1 MKIQTRRFGEIEIE
15 EEKIIRM
22 IKPILGFES
31 LKKYVLIEAE
41 EMSPFMWLQSIEDPV
56 IAFIVVNP
64 RVFYPDYKI
73 EVNKREVAEI
83 GLTNV
88 AAVETYVVA
97 TIPDDPTKLSLNL
110 QGPIIVNTENRAAKQ
125 LVMVDSKYKISHLLF
140 EELSS
145 EEEPAKEKES
155 LPVGV

>member
-1 MKIQTRRFGEIEIE
+1 MKIQTKRFGEIAIA
-15 EEKIIRM
+15 EEKIINM

-31 LKKYVLIEAE
+31 LKKFFLVESE
-41 EMSPFMWLQSIEDPV
+41 EMSPFMWLQSIEDPL

-73 EVNKREVAEI
+73 EVNKKEVAEI

-88 AAVETYVVA
+88 SAVETYVVA

-125 LVMVDSKYKISHLLF
+125 LVMVDSKYKISHLIF
-140 EELSS
+140 EELNL
-145 EEEPAKEKES
+145 EEEPEKETEA